1 MKTNVTRRRTI
12 ALAAAA
18 LAAPAVARAQ
28 TKHRWR
34 IQGFVPMNFPVMGEF
49 AKWGEAL
56 ARKTNGAI
64 EIEALPIGAVVPV
77 TDTLDAM
84 RSGVLTGHF
93 SGAPYFAGKD
103 PAFAVMGDTLAAY
116 EDAAQRNRWFDE
128 GGGLALARK
137 LYGRFGAYY
146 IANIYTPEEWLP
158 SKRPL
163 TRLEDLKGM
172 KIRAPQGT
180 VSELF
185 RRAGAGVVVLPTPEV
200 FNALESGVIDA
211 TDGAWIAFNDT
222 LGLHKVAKYE
232 IYARHSM
239 GTTDVSVSQRAWSA
253 LGADL
258 QQTVEA
264 ELRAFSRHVQEM
276 YAKEDAEAVKRVQ
289 AQGVQLIRWEAAEYD
304 KIREHLFAMWRDMSA
319 QSPAAKEMVD
329 SHLAFMRKLGIKTP
343 SA

>member
-1 MKTNVTRRRTI
+1 MKLTRRKTLGI
-12 ALAAAA
+12 SAAAA
-18 LAAPAVARAQ
+18 LAAPALARAQ
-28 TKHRWR
+28 TKHKWR
-34 IQGFVPMNFPVMGEF
+34 IQGFVPMNFPVMAEF
-49 AKWGEAL
+49 AKWGQEL

-84 RSGVLTGHF
+84 KSGVLTGHF

-116 EDAAQRNRWFDE
+116 ENAAQRNRWFDE

-137 LYGRFGAYY
+137 LYARFGAHY

-158 SKRPL
+158 SKKPL
-163 TRLEDLKGM
+163 TKLEDLRGM

-185 RRAGAGVVVLPTPEV
+185 KRAGAGVVVLPTPEV
-200 FNALESGVIDA
+200 FNALDSGVIDA

-222 LGLHKVAKYE
+222 LGLHKIAKYE

-239 GTTDVSVSQRAWSA
+239 GTTDVTVSQRAWQALSA
-253 LGADL
+253 DQRRL
-258 QQTVEA
+258 VES
-264 ELRAFSRHVQEM
+264 ELRAFSKSVQEM
-276 YAKEDAEAVKRVQ
+276 YEKQEIEAMQRVQ
-289 AQGVQLIRWEAAEYD
+289 TQGVQLIRWAPSEYD
-304 KIREHLFAMWRDMSA
+304 KIREHLFAMWKDMSG
-319 QSPAAKEMVD
+319 QSSAAKEMVD
-329 SHLAFMRKLGIKTP
+329 SHLAFMKKLGIKTP
-343 SA
+343 MA